1 MIVDDIINGKVVPY
15 DVTSVTLNV
24 NDIPAPVFMAIASF
38 INLSEDENHSYDN
51 ENYSYFVYRPPT
63 KYRFWDLIDENGQ
76 RQEVNND
83 LSYWLNGLVK
93 TYLLL
98 FFSWNV
104 TYKTKG
110 QEIFTLVRG
119 DNQNRE
125 FNSYNFDIEK
135 LGLKPC
141 FDIHGKVCTITV
153 EFNLCLDNTMI
164 ESLESLEGEYEAE
177 L

>member
-1 MIVDDIINGKVVPY
+1 MIVDDIINAEVVPY

-24 NDIPAPVFMAIASF
+24 NDIPAPVFMAIASS
-38 INLSEDENHSYDN
+38 INLSEDENYSYDN

-141 FDIHGKVCTITV
+141 FDKHGKVCTITV

>member
-15 DVTSVTLNV
+15 DVTSVMLNV
-24 NDIPAPVFMAIASF
+24 NDIPAPIFMAIASSM
-38 INLSEDENHSYDN
+38 NLSEN

-119 DNQNRE
+119 DSQNRE
-125 FNSYNFDIEK
+125 FNDYNFDIEK

-141 FDIHGKVCTITV
+141 FDKHGKVYAITV

-164 ESLESLEGEYEAE
+164 ESLESVSE
-177 L
+177 

>member
-1 MIVDDIINGKVVPY
+1 MIIDDIINGKVVPY
-15 DVTSVTLNV
+15 DVTSVMLNV
-24 NDIPAPVFMAIASF
+24 NDIPAPIFMAIASS
-38 INLSEDENHSYDN
+38 INLSEN

-63 KYRFWDLIDENGQ
+63 KYMFWDLIDENGQ
-76 RQEVNND
+76 RQAVNND

-119 DNQNRE
+119 DSQNRE
-125 FNSYNFDIEK
+125 FNDYNFDIEK

-141 FDIHGKVCTITV
+141 FDKHGKVYAITV

-164 ESLESLEGEYEAE
+164 ESLESLSE
-177 L
+177 

>member
-24 NDIPAPVFMAIASF
+24 NDIPAPVFMAIASS
-38 INLSEDENHSYDN
+38 INLSED

-164 ESLESLEGEYEAE
+164 ESLESVRE
-177 L
+177 

>member
-24 NDIPAPVFMAIASF
+24 NDIPAPIFMAIASS
-38 INLSEDENHSYDN
+38 INLSEDENYSYDN

-98 FFSWNV
+98 FF
-104 TYKTKG
+104 
-110 QEIFTLVRG
+110 R
-119 DNQNRE
+119 
-125 FNSYNFDIEK
+125 
-135 LGLKPC
+135 
-141 FDIHGKVCTITV
+141 
-153 EFNLCLDNTMI
+153 
-164 ESLESLEGEYEAE
+164 
-177 L
+177 

>member
-15 DVTSVTLNV
+15 DVTSVMLNV
-24 NDIPAPVFMAIASF
+24 NDIPAPIFMAIASS
-38 INLSEDENHSYDN
+38 INLSEN

-119 DNQNRE
+119 DSQNRE

-141 FDIHGKVCTITV
+141 FDKHGKVYAITV

-164 ESLESLEGEYEAE
+164 ESLESVSE
-177 L
+177 

>member
-15 DVTSVTLNV
+15 DVTSVMLNV
-24 NDIPAPVFMAIASF
+24 NDIPAPIFMTIVSS
-38 INLSEDENHSYDN
+38 INLSEN

-76 RQEVNND
+76 RQEVDND

-93 TYLLL
+93 TYLML

-110 QEIFTLVRG
+110 QEIFALVRG
-119 DNQNRE
+119 YSQNRE
-125 FNSYNFDIEK
+125 FNNYNFDIEK

-141 FDIHGKVCTITV
+141 FDEHGKVYAITV

-164 ESLESLEGEYEAE
+164 ESL
-177 L
+177 

>member
-1 MIVDDIINGKVVPY
+1 MVVDDIINGKVVPY

-24 NDIPAPVFMAIASF
+24 NDIPAPIFKTITSS
-38 INLSEDENHSYDN
+38 INLSDD

-63 KYRFWDLIDENGQ
+63 KYRVWDLIDENGQ
-76 RQEVNND
+76 RQEVDND

-93 TYLLL
+93 TYLML

-110 QEIFTLVRG
+110 QEVFVLVHG

-125 FNSYNFDIEK
+125 FNNYNFDIEK

-141 FDIHGKVCTITV
+141 FDKHGKVYVITV

-164 ESLESLEGEYEAE
+164 ESLESVSE
-177 L
+177 

>member
-24 NDIPAPVFMAIASF
+24 NDIPAPIFKTIASS
-38 INLSEDENHSYDN
+38 INLSED

-76 RQEVNND
+76 RQEVDND

-119 DNQNRE
+119 DSQNRE
-125 FNSYNFDIEK
+125 FNNYNFDIEK

-141 FDIHGKVCTITV
+141 FDKHGKVYAITV

-164 ESLESLEGEYEAE
+164 ESLESVSD
-177 L
+177 

>member
-24 NDIPAPVFMAIASF
+24 NDIPAPVFMAIASS
-38 INLSEDENHSYDN
+38 INLSED

-63 KYRFWDLIDENGQ
+63 KYMFWDLIDENGQ

-104 TYKTKG
+104 TYKTNG

-119 DNQNRE
+119 DSQNRE
-125 FNSYNFDIEK
+125 FNDYNFDIEK

-141 FDIHGKVCTITV
+141 FDKHGKVYAITV

-164 ESLESLEGEYEAE
+164 ESLESVSD
-177 L
+177 

>member
-24 NDIPAPVFMAIASF
+24 NDIPAPVFMAIASS
-38 INLSEDENHSYDN
+38 INLSED

-141 FDIHGKVCTITV
+141 FDKHGKVCTITV

-164 ESLESLEGEYEAE
+164 ESLESVSE
-177 L
+177 

>member
-1 MIVDDIINGKVVPY
+1 M
-15 DVTSVTLNV
+15 
-24 NDIPAPVFMAIASF
+24 
-38 INLSEDENHSYDN
+38 
-51 ENYSYFVYRPPT
+51 
-63 KYRFWDLIDENGQ
+63 IDENGQ
-76 RQEVNND
+76 RQEVDND

-119 DNQNRE
+119 DSQNRE
-125 FNSYNFDIEK
+125 FNDYNFDIEK

-141 FDIHGKVCTITV
+141 FDKHGKVYAITV

-164 ESLESLEGEYEAE
+164 ESLESLSE
-177 L
+177 

>member
-1 MIVDDIINGKVVPY
+1 M
-15 DVTSVTLNV
+15 
-24 NDIPAPVFMAIASF
+24 
-38 INLSEDENHSYDN
+38 
-51 ENYSYFVYRPPT
+51 
-63 KYRFWDLIDENGQ
+63 
-76 RQEVNND
+76 
-83 LSYWLNGLVK
+83 
-93 TYLLL
+93 LL

-125 FNSYNFDIEK
+125 FNNYNFDIEK

-141 FDIHGKVCTITV
+141 FDKHGKVYAITV

-164 ESLESLEGEYEAE
+164 ESLESVTQ
-177 L
+177 

>member
-15 DVTSVTLNV
+15 DVTSVMLNV
-24 NDIPAPVFMAIASF
+24 NDIPAPIFMTIASS
-38 INLSEDENHSYDN
+38 INLSEN
-51 ENYSYFVYRPPT
+51 ENYSYFVYRLPT

-76 RQEVNND
+76 RQEVDND

-93 TYLLL
+93 TYLTL

-110 QEIFTLVRG
+110 KEIFTLVRG

-125 FNSYNFDIEK
+125 FNNYNFDIEK

-141 FDIHGKVCTITV
+141 FDEHGKVCAITV

-164 ESLESLEGEYEAE
+164 ENLESVEGE
-177 L
+177 

>member
-1 MIVDDIINGKVVPY
+1 MFVDDIINGKVVSY

-24 NDIPAPVFMAIASF
+24 NDIPASIFTTIASS
-38 INLSEDENHSYDN
+38 INLSDDKNYSYDD
-51 ENYSYFVYRPPT
+51 ENYSYFVYKLPT

-76 RQEVNND
+76 RQEVDND

-93 TYLLL
+93 TYLML

-110 QEIFTLVRG
+110 QEIFALVRV

-125 FNSYNFDIEK
+125 FNNYNFDIEK

-141 FDIHGKVCTITV
+141 FDEHGKVCAITV
-153 EFNLCLDNTMI
+153 EFNLRLDNTMI
-164 ESLESLEGEYEAE
+164 ESLESVEGE
-177 L
+177 

>member
-15 DVTSVTLNV
+15 DVTSVMLNV
-24 NDIPAPVFMAIASF
+24 NDIPAPIFMAIASS
-38 INLSEDENHSYDN
+38 INLSEN

-119 DNQNRE
+119 DSQNRE
-125 FNSYNFDIEK
+125 FNDYNFDIEK

-141 FDIHGKVCTITV
+141 FDKHGKVYAITV

-164 ESLESLEGEYEAE
+164 ESLESLSE
-177 L
+177 

>member
-15 DVTSVTLNV
+15 DVTSVMLNV

-38 INLSEDENHSYDN
+38 INLSED

-125 FNSYNFDIEK
+125 FNDYNFDIEK

-141 FDIHGKVCTITV
+141 FDKHGKVYAITV

-164 ESLESLEGEYEAE
+164 ESLESVSE
-177 L
+177 

>member
-1 MIVDDIINGKVVPY
+1 MIIDDIINGKVVPY
-15 DVTSVTLNV
+15 DVTSVMLNV
-24 NDIPAPVFMAIASF
+24 NDIPAPIFMAIASS
-38 INLSEDENHSYDN
+38 INLSEN

-63 KYRFWDLIDENGQ
+63 KYMFWDLIDENGQ

-119 DNQNRE
+119 DSQNRE
-125 FNSYNFDIEK
+125 FNDYNFDIEK

-141 FDIHGKVCTITV
+141 FDKHGKVYAITV

-164 ESLESLEGEYEAE
+164 ESLESLSE
-177 L
+177 